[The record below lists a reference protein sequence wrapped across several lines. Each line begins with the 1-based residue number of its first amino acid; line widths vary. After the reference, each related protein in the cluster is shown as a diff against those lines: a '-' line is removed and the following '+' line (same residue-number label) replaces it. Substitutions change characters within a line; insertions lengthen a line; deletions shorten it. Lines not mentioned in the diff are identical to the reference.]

1 MCSSADLANSQPGFN
16 LSEKKLVIPGL
27 LSRISQEH
35 GSMDGYQRHSLPSQ
49 HLQALIS
56 MRYAEI
62 DQIEKTPKL
71 EQRSSVDGT
80 K

>member
-1 MCSSADLANSQPGFN
+1 
-16 LSEKKLVIPGL
+16 
-27 LSRISQEH
+27 
-35 GSMDGYQRHSLPSQ
+35 MDGYQRHSLPSQ

-62 DQIEKTPKL
+62 DQIKKTPKL
-71 EQRSSVDGT
+71 GPQLHVDGV